1 MGSIF
6 QSIINGAPNLV
17 FDSIKPFMLKDAYQK
32 IRTEV
37 DTNIAK
43 VAGDFRFPNSI
54 TPLDMA
60 IAELRKKV
68 RDMGYDPFI
77 LKDYN
82 HTIGLFS
89 MKLQNTWISGASSF
103 YRVGDVVVSMDNN
116 TLQLRTWQSCC
127 RRTTN
132 TYSNHS
138 ERSYRT
144 AGRHTRNS
152 WINAMECISW

>member
-1 MGSIF
+1 MVDTSVNTLSGFMGSIF

-17 FDSIKPFMLKDAYQK
+17 FDGIKPFMLKDAYQK

-60 IAELRKKV
+60 IAELRKRV

-89 MKLQNTWISGASSF
+89 MKLANSWISGASSF
-103 YRVGDVVVSMDNN
+103 YRVGDIVVSMDNN
-116 TLQLRTWQSCC
+116 TLQLRT
-127 RRTTN
+127 
-132 TYSNHS
+132 
-138 ERSYRT
+138 
-144 AGRHTRNS
+144 
-152 WINAMECISW
+152 